1 MKKVFNDLTDAD
13 VGKIVWNEPLSKH
26 TTLKIGGP
34 ATLFIEPKDLESLQ
48 KVVALLQLHGISW
61 RAIGR
66 GSNLL
71 VDDEG
76 VEGAIIKI
84 DKGLRKMEIVGDEL
98 FVGAGYPM
106 VPLATVMSRKG
117 YEGFGFAAGI
127 PGSIGGAVYMNAGA
141 HGSDTSKILRRAQIL
156 FADGSL
162 KWLTTEELAFSYR
175 TSLLQKEK
183 GIVVEAVFALKK
195 GDADQIWE
203 EMQTHKDYRHQTQPY
218 DKPCCGS
225 VFRNPLPNHAGQLI
239 EGAGLK
245 GHKLGG
251 AQVSE
256 LHANFIINAG
266 GAKARDVLDLI
277 DMIKTTIRE
286 RHDIELHTE
295 VERVPNRS

>member
-1 MKKVFNDLTDAD
+1 MEKVFNALSDAD
-13 VGKIVWNEPLSKH
+13 VGKMVLNEPLSKH

-48 KVVALLQLHGISW
+48 KIVAILGEHDVSW

-76 VEGAIIKI
+76 VQGAIIKI

-141 HGSDTSKILRRAQIL
+141 HGSDTSKILKRALIL
-156 FADGSL
+156 FADGTL
-162 KWLTTEELAFSYR
+162 KWLTTDELAFDYR
-175 TSLLQKEK
+175 TSLLQKVK

-195 GDADQIWE
+195 GNADEIWV
-203 EMQTHKDYRHQTQPY
+203 EMQTHKEYRHRTQPY

-225 VFRNPLPNHAGQLI
+225 VFRNPLPQHAGQLI
-239 EGAGLK
+239 EAAGLR
-245 GHKLGG
+245 GHQLGG

-256 LHANFIINAG
+256 LHGNFIINAG

-277 DMIKTTIRE
+277 EMIKTTIRE
-286 RHDIELHTE
+286 SHHIDLHTE
-295 VERVPNRS
+295 VERLIKTL